1 MKTSTHKAAFTTTTL
16 RKWTKKMTTK
26 KKRELRRLDLIF
38 CDVKRFSQLMIPQ
51 GPHNEKKKRH
61 PPQISQVIESNF
73 QI

>member
-1 MKTSTHKAAFTTTTL
+1 
-16 RKWTKKMTTK
+16 MTTK

-51 GPHNEKKKRH
+51 GPHNEKKRH

-73 QI
+73 QKFEKKESRKT